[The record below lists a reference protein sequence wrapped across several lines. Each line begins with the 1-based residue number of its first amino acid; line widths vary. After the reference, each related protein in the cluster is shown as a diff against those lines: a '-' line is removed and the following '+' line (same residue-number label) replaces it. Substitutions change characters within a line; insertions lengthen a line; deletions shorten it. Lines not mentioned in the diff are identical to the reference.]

1 MAKSASARP
10 KTFRRARLGVAS
22 LIAVALGALAATLM
36 AHTSVGVRSELA
48 VSDILRTFRALANEP
63 PGAESAPITLVLI
76 DDRALEDFGRWPW
89 PWTRMADIVD
99 MLWELEARLIVL
111 DIEFPEPDPPH
122 VVEVRGPDGKTAEK
136 IVRTVPR
143 FVESLG
149 EACNVLLPF
158 SVYFKDRPGTV
169 GATGER
175 QPAEGRT
182 EAKVLPAGVAAHAL
196 PVDNRNLS
204 RLPKVEGCNLMI
216 PPLAEAC
223 AGSGFT
229 SYPAPDPDGILRR
242 VPLLALGDKV
252 LPHLVLEAAGYWR
265 FGPDYRVELSGR
277 SLRLSSP
284 DAKESVRV
292 PVDEVGRLELRWPT
306 SLAALRAL
314 SVRPLLALAEERR
327 ACRAVAAELDK
338 VFPSQGWAQAAKAL
352 DEARARAA
360 AGGADAPSPR
370 ELQERRVDLSEAEER
385 LAMDLLEYVAEPA
398 GAPAAVREKLPE
410 AAAKKFLE
418 LFRTHLGNAE
428 RLRQEVAGRLVVV
441 GAYATAVAGL
451 DLHSTPLGENQ
462 PGVTIYPAGIR
473 TILSGV
479 AFRHLD
485 PWEGW
490 LVALAAAWVMG
501 VLAARLPT
509 GWGIA
514 AAVWL
519 AAGAAAAARIA
530 VAMDPPLLLPVAG
543 PLLAIVLAFAGV
555 SGYRQ
560 LTEASSRR
568 WITRVFQQYTSRE
581 HVEAILRQPE
591 ILRLGGERRQITVLF
606 SDLAGFTPLS
616 ERLTPEA
623 LVGLLNRY
631 LSAMTDI
638 LLAERATLDKYEG
651 DGILA
656 FFGAPVAAPDHA
668 LHAVRA
674 ALAMQAALPRI
685 SEELVR
691 AGLLPAAT
699 HLAMRIGCSTGPAI
713 VGNFG
718 SEQRFDYTA
727 MGDTVN
733 LGGRLEEANRWLG
746 SRILVPEATRQAC
759 GQAVRF
765 RRFGPARIR
774 GKAQPETLYEPLAS
788 EPAPPAAAAVAE
800 AFGRAVDA
808 LAAGNVA
815 AAEKALAELLAAAP
829 TDGPAQAL
837 KARIEA
843 IRAGR
848 IAPAD
853 PWDLAR
859 PK

>member
-1 MAKSASARP
+1 
-10 KTFRRARLGVAS
+10 
-22 LIAVALGALAATLM
+22 
-36 AHTSVGVRSELA
+36 
-48 VSDILRTFRALANEP
+48 
-63 PGAESAPITLVLI
+63 
-76 DDRALEDFGRWPW
+76 
-89 PWTRMADIVD
+89 
-99 MLWELEARLIVL
+99 
-111 DIEFPEPDPPH
+111 
-122 VVEVRGPDGKTAEK
+122 
-136 IVRTVPR
+136 
-143 FVESLG
+143 
-149 EACNVLLPF
+149 
-158 SVYFKDRPGTV
+158 
-169 GATGER
+169 
-175 QPAEGRT
+175 
-182 EAKVLPAGVAAHAL
+182 
-196 PVDNRNLS
+196 
-204 RLPKVEGCNLMI
+204 
-216 PPLAEAC
+216 
-223 AGSGFT
+223 
-229 SYPAPDPDGILRR
+229 
-242 VPLLALGDKV
+242 
-252 LPHLVLEAAGYWR
+252 
-265 FGPDYRVELSGR
+265 
-277 SLRLSSP
+277 
-284 DAKESVRV
+284 
-292 PVDEVGRLELRWPT
+292 
-306 SLAALRAL
+306 
-314 SVRPLLALAEERR
+314 
-327 ACRAVAAELDK
+327 
-338 VFPSQGWAQAAKAL
+338 
-352 DEARARAA
+352 
-360 AGGADAPSPR
+360 
-370 ELQERRVDLSEAEER
+370 
-385 LAMDLLEYVAEPA
+385 
-398 GAPAAVREKLPE
+398 
-410 AAAKKFLE
+410 
-418 LFRTHLGNAE
+418 
-428 RLRQEVAGRLVVV
+428 
-441 GAYATAVAGL
+441 
-451 DLHSTPLGENQ
+451 
-462 PGVTIYPAGIR
+462 
-473 TILSGV
+473 V

-490 LVALAAAWVMG
+490 LVALAAAWLMG